1 MKNNYVKLI
10 KSVSYERR
18 SRKSLGKMQ
27 MVEMWKEVRDETC
40 KTKHYIF
47 GWWDPHEGNSV
58 RPSLWWAILL
68 LLGKQRVIL
77 FSKPPRFVG
86 ADRHGDLRERSRK
99 REFLPQ
105 AERFV
110 RAISLSNVTDI
121 SIYQDTPLFWFLYS
135 LS

>member
-1 MKNNYVKLI
+1 
-10 KSVSYERR
+10 
-18 SRKSLGKMQ
+18 MQ
-27 MVEMWKEVRDETC
+27 D
-40 KTKHYIF
+40 KTLYFRVMGPTRGQF
-47 GWWDPHEGNSV
+47 GQTV
-58 RPSLWWAILL
+58 LMMAFLL

-121 SIYQDTPLFWFLYS
+121 SIYQDTPLF
-135 LS
+135 